1 MGKPGFVLLNIVLTC
16 VYVIWLAVP
25 LYEGLEFDLVPFVGG
40 SLETEFMD
48 KKKLD
53 MPTNRSSVL
62 KKLKG
67 LYISL
72 DNLHKL
78 ANFKDK
84 YKISESRLVD
94 KALEE
99 FFAKY
104 E

>member
-1 MGKPGFVLLNIVLTC
+1 MN
-16 VYVIWLAVP
+16 
-25 LYEGLEFDLVPFVGG
+25 
-40 SLETEFMD
+40 TEIMD
-48 KKKLD
+48 KKILD
-53 MPTNRSSVL
+53 MPPNGSSVL

-84 YKISESRLVD
+84 YKISESRLTN

-99 FFAKY
+99 FFEKY

>member
-1 MGKPGFVLLNIVLTC
+1 MS
-16 VYVIWLAVP
+16 VIM
-25 LYEGLEFDLVPFVGG
+25 
-40 SLETEFMD
+40 S
-48 KKKLD
+48 KKNLD
-53 MPTNRSSVL
+53 MPSKGSTIL

-84 YKISESRLVD
+84 YAISESRLVN

-99 FFAKY
+99 FFDKY

>member
-1 MGKPGFVLLNIVLTC
+1 MN
-16 VYVIWLAVP
+16 
-25 LYEGLEFDLVPFVGG
+25 
-40 SLETEFMD
+40 TEIMD
-48 KKKLD
+48 KKTLD
-53 MPTNRSSVL
+53 MPSNGSSIL

-84 YKISESRLVD
+84 YKISESRLTN

-99 FFAKY
+99 FFEKY

>member
-1 MGKPGFVLLNIVLTC
+1 M
-16 VYVIWLAVP
+16 
-25 LYEGLEFDLVPFVGG
+25 D
-40 SLETEFMD
+40 TEIMD
-48 KKKLD
+48 KKTLD
-53 MPTNRSSVL
+53 MPTNGSSIL

-84 YKISESRLVD
+84 YKISESRLTN

-99 FFAKY
+99 FFEKY

>member
-1 MGKPGFVLLNIVLTC
+1 MN
-16 VYVIWLAVP
+16 
-25 LYEGLEFDLVPFVGG
+25 
-40 SLETEFMD
+40 TEIIN
-48 KKKLD
+48 KKTLD
-53 MPTNRSSVL
+53 MPTNGSSVL

-78 ANFKDK
+78 ANFKAK
-84 YKISESRLVD
+84 YKISESRLVN

-99 FFAKY
+99 FFEKY

>member
-1 MGKPGFVLLNIVLTC
+1 MNADI
-16 VYVIWLAVP
+16 I
-25 LYEGLEFDLVPFVGG
+25 
-40 SLETEFMD
+40 S
-48 KKKLD
+48 KKSLD
-53 MPTNRSSVL
+53 MPSKGSAVL

-67 LYISL
+67 VYLSL

-84 YKISESRLVD
+84 YKVAESNLVN

-99 FFAKY
+99 FFDKY

>member
-1 MGKPGFVLLNIVLTC
+1 M
-16 VYVIWLAVP
+16 
-25 LYEGLEFDLVPFVGG
+25 D
-40 SLETEFMD
+40 TEIMN
-48 KKKLD
+48 KQPLD
-53 MPTNRSSVL
+53 MPPHGSSVL

-84 YKISESRLVD
+84 YKISESRLVN

-99 FFAKY
+99 FFGKY
-104 E
+104 D

>member
-1 MGKPGFVLLNIVLTC
+1 MNTI
-16 VYVIWLAVP
+16 AN
-25 LYEGLEFDLVPFVGG
+25 
-40 SLETEFMD
+40 
-48 KKKLD
+48 KKNLD
-53 MPTNRSSVL
+53 MPSKGSSIL

-84 YKISESRLVD
+84 YNISESRLVNR
-94 KALEE
+94 ALDE
-99 FFAKY
+99 FFEKY

>member
-1 MGKPGFVLLNIVLTC
+1 MN
-16 VYVIWLAVP
+16 
-25 LYEGLEFDLVPFVGG
+25 
-40 SLETEFMD
+40 TEIMD
-48 KKKLD
+48 KKTLD
-53 MPTNRSSVL
+53 MPSNGSSVL

-84 YKISESRLVD
+84 YKISESRLTN

-99 FFAKY
+99 FFEKY

>member
-1 MGKPGFVLLNIVLTC
+1 
-16 VYVIWLAVP
+16 
-25 LYEGLEFDLVPFVGG
+25 
-40 SLETEFMD
+40 MD
-48 KKKLD
+48 ADIMSKKYLD
-53 MPTNRSSVL
+53 MPSKPSSVL

-67 LYISL
+67 LYITL

-84 YKISESRLVD
+84 YRTSESGLAN

-99 FFAKY
+99 FFEKY

>member
-1 MGKPGFVLLNIVLTC
+1 MPSK
-16 VYVIWLAVP
+16 
-25 LYEGLEFDLVPFVGG
+25 G
-40 SLETEFMD
+40 STI
-48 KKKLD
+48 
-53 MPTNRSSVL
+53 L

-84 YKISESRLVD
+84 YAISESRLVN

-99 FFAKY
+99 FFDKY

>member
-1 MGKPGFVLLNIVLTC
+1 MNIDIVSKKNLNMS
-16 VYVIWLAVP
+16 P
-25 LYEGLEFDLVPFVGG
+25 KG
-40 SLETEFMD
+40 S
-48 KKKLD
+48 
-53 MPTNRSSVL
+53 SIL

-84 YKISESRLVD
+84 YKISESRLVN

-99 FFAKY
+99 FFEKY